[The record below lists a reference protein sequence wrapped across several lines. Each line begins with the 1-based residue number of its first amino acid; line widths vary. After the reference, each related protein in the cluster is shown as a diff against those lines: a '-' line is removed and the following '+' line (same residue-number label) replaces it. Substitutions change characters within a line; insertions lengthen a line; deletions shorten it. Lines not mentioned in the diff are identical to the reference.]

1 MLCFCNTSKPHYI
14 LTVLLYPVIILC
26 PIFVI
31 KSFLAIL
38 YCSIKYC
45 RALSSRKFT
54 LKRLYLC
61 KSSSL
66 YCFSIMSVHSLHIV
80 FLIIKVFRIEEKII
94 VLSMSL
100 FAHDHDFQRVSVALA
115 YINARKIEL

>member
-1 MLCFCNTSKPHYI
+1 
-14 LTVLLYPVIILC
+14 
-26 PIFVI
+26 
-31 KSFLAIL
+31 
-38 YCSIKYC
+38 
-45 RALSSRKFT
+45 
-54 LKRLYLC
+54 
-61 KSSSL
+61 
-66 YCFSIMSVHSLHIV
+66 MSVHSLHIV